1 MLALV
6 EIVRT
11 LTPSQRAGRDVLPEP
26 LPSIA
31 VVQEAFARRVAAL
44 GAKTQ
49 HVIAAEPPDGRT
61 TRTVRAACKGWPAW
75 AGWAGATKDM
85 ISASG
90 EWAYAAVPNWRV
102 GCLASSGR
110 RRQEA
115 EPSLTSHRRRRG
127 TWLPG
132 ITRQRAKRRLGR
144 PGWSLSTP
152 GQGRT
157 KRHPSRNFKACA

>member
-75 AGWAGATKDM
+75 AGWAGAAKGM
-85 ISASG
+85 SSASG
-90 EWAYAAVPNWRV
+90 EYAHCAPR
-102 GCLASSGR
+102 
-110 RRQEA
+110 E
-115 EPSLTSHRRRRG
+115 
-127 TWLPG
+127 
-132 ITRQRAKRRLGR
+132 RLGCCR
-144 PGWSLSTP
+144 GSC
-152 GQGRT
+152 G
-157 KRHPSRNFKACA
+157 